1 MDMLLEVENLK
12 KSFGGVQ
19 AVDDLSFVVQ
29 EGSITGLIGPNGSGK
44 TTCFNLISG
53 LLRPDAGSIRFAGR
67 EITSLRPS
75 WIARLGIGRSF
86 QIPAPFTRMTVLE
99 NVMVGAFSRTRSLG
113 EASRLALEV
122 LEFTGLKE
130 KRDELAAN
138 LTTADRKRL
147 EVARA
152 LSTGPRL
159 LLLDEVI
166 AGLNPTEVLGAMELI
181 RAIRARGITV
191 FMVEHVMEAVLP
203 LCEWVIVL
211 NFGRKI
217 VEDTPDRIVRNP
229 AVIEAYLGERFR
241 ARS

>member
-1 MDMLLEVENLK
+1 MLLEVENLT

-19 AVDDLSFVVQ
+19 AVDGLTFTIQ

-53 LLRPDAGSIRFAGR
+53 QIRPDTGTVRFAGR
-67 EITSLRPS
+67 EITHMRPS
-75 WIARLGIGRSF
+75 RIARLGIGRTF
-86 QIPAPFTRMTVLE
+86 QIPTPFTRMTVLE
-99 NVMVGAFSRTRSLG
+99 NVMIGAFSRSRTLG

-130 KRDELAAN
+130 KQDELAAN

-166 AGLNPTEVLGAMELI
+166 AGLNPTEVQGAMELI

-191 FMVEHVMEAVLP
+191 LMVEHVMEAVLP
-203 LCEWVIVL
+203 LCDWVIVL

-217 VEDTPDRIVRNP
+217 AEDTPDRIVRNP
-229 AVIEAYLGERFR
+229 TVIDAYLGERFR
-241 ARS
+241 ART

>member
-1 MDMLLEVENLK
+1 MLLQVENLT

-19 AVDDLSFVVQ
+19 AVDGLTFAIQ

-53 LLRPDAGSIRFAGR
+53 QIRPDTGTVRFAGR
-67 EITSLRPS
+67 EITHMRPS
-75 WIARLGIGRSF
+75 RIARLGIGRTF
-86 QIPAPFTRMTVLE
+86 QIPTPFTRMTVLE
-99 NVMVGAFSRTRSLG
+99 NVMIGAFSRSRTLG

-130 KRDELAAN
+130 KQDELAAN

-166 AGLNPTEVLGAMELI
+166 AGLNPTEVQGAMELI

-191 FMVEHVMEAVLP
+191 LMVEHVMEAVLP
-203 LCEWVIVL
+203 LCDWVIVL

-217 VEDTPDRIVRNP
+217 AEGTPDRIVHNP
-229 AVIEAYLGERFR
+229 TVIDAYLGERFR
-241 ARS
+241 ART